1 MGRGTGWGG
10 RRPGPALPVTGR
22 VRRSEVAAPTAGV
35 AAAPSALPHALGAA
49 ALRHRRDPRP
59 EPSLRTQGKS
69 GRAGEAPETLEGPA
83 PVWG

>member
-1 MGRGTGWGG
+1 MGREASRASPAGD
-10 RRPGPALPVTGR
+10 GPGR
-22 VRRSEVAAPTAGV
+22 VRWSEVPAPTAGV